1 MSGYSGTPL
10 AQKLGIRAGAR
21 LFVHGA
27 PANYPELLAPLPAGV
42 RTVPCIDLETDVI
55 HLFATRQS
63 DLGSLLR
70 RALDSMRPDAAVW
83 VSWPKK
89 AAGVPSDISENAIRS
104 LALPTGLVDI
114 KVCAVD
120 AIWSGLKLVLRR
132 THRTASEEP
141 RRRAAPG
148 RPRSQGASR
157 ARSRRRA
164 ATGYRRPRE

>member
-27 PANYPELLAPLPAGV
+27 PANYGELLAPMPAGV
-42 RTVPCIDLETDVI
+42 RTVNSIDPDTDVI

-63 DLGSLLR
+63 ELATLLR
-70 RALDSMRPDAAVW
+70 HALGAMRPSAAVW

-89 AAGVPSDISENAIRS
+89 AAGVPSDITEDAIRA

-120 AIWSGLKLVLRR
+120 DTWSGLKLVLRR
-132 THRTASEEP
+132 SHRPAAHEP
-141 RRRAAPG
+141 RPRAASG
-148 RPRSQGASR
+148 KAARER
-157 ARSRRRA
+157 AAAGRRRL
-164 ATGYRRPRE
+164 RS

>member
-27 PANYPELLAPLPAGV
+27 PTNYPELLAPLPEGV
-42 RTVPCIDLETDVI
+42 RTVARIDLETDVI

-63 DLGSLLR
+63 NLRALLR
-70 RALDSMRPDAAVW
+70 RALNSMRSDAAVW

-89 AAGVPSDISENAIRS
+89 AAGVPSDISEDAIRA

-120 AIWSGLKLVLRR
+120 ETWSGLKLVLRR
-132 THRTASEEP
+132 TERAASRTP
-141 RRRAAPG
+141 RRRAASGKPSAG
-148 RPRSQGASR
+148 RRPRS
-157 ARSRRRA
+157 
-164 ATGYRRPRE
+164 

>member
-21 LFVHGA
+21 LYVHGA
-27 PANYPELLAPLPAGV
+27 PANYAELLTPLPEGV
-42 RTVPCIDLETDVI
+42 LTVPRIDLRTDII

-63 DLGSLLR
+63 DLGVLLR
-70 RALDSMRPDAAVW
+70 RALGSMRPDAAVW

-89 AAGVPSDISENAIRS
+89 AAGVPSDISEDVIRK

-120 AIWSGLKLVLRR
+120 ATWSGLKLTLRR
-132 THRTASEEP
+132 AH
-141 RRRAAPG
+141 RAARVPARR
-148 RPRSQGASR
+148 RPRS
-157 ARSRRRA
+157 
-164 ATGYRRPRE
+164 

>member
-10 AQKLGIRAGAR
+10 AQKLGIRAGTR

-27 PANYPELLAPLPAGV
+27 PDNYAQLLAPLPAGV
-42 RTVPCIDLETDVI
+42 RTVGRIGLDTDVI

-63 DLGSLLR
+63 ELGSLLR
-70 RALDSMRPDAAVW
+70 ETLDAMRPDAAVW

-89 AAGVPSDISENAIRS
+89 AAAVPSDISEDVIRA

-120 AIWSGLKLVLRR
+120 ATWSGLKLVLRKS
-132 THRTASEEP
+132 H
-141 RRRAAPG
+141 RAASVGP
-148 RPRSQGASR
+148 A
-157 ARSRRRA
+157 RRA
-164 ATGYRRPRE
+164 ATPGRRAAAPRPDRRRSRA

>member
-21 LFVHGA
+21 LFVHAA
-27 PANYPELLAPLPAGV
+27 PPNYAQLLAPLPAGV
-42 RTVPCIDLETDVI
+42 RTVPRVDLETDVI

-63 DLGSLLR
+63 DLGALML
-70 RALDSMRPDAAVW
+70 RALESMRPDAAIW

-89 AAGVPSDISENAIRS
+89 AAGVPSDISEDAIRS

-120 AIWSGLKLVLRR
+120 QTWSGLKLVLRR
-132 THRTASEEP
+132 T
-141 RRRAAPG
+141 RR
-148 RPRSQGASR
+148 GASG
-157 ARSRRRA
+157 
-164 ATGYRRPRE
+164 TPPVGRRPR